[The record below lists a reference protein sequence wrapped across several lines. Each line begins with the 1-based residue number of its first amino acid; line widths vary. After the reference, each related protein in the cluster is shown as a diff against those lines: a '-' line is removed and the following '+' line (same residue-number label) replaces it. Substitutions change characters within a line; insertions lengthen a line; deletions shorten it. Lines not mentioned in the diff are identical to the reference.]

1 MNNSLTTFLL
11 INSIL
16 IIGLITI
23 QNESKDNKKS
33 ALEFFSSPDFQ
44 NLMGLIQNNMFGLE
58 DIVGKQKKLTR
69 DLEKQYLNFDSYL
82 DEFFAMTAE
91 YGLKK
96 KDKK

>member
-1 MNNSLTTFLL
+1 
-11 INSIL
+11 
-16 IIGLITI
+16 
-23 QNESKDNKKS
+23 
-33 ALEFFSSPDFQ
+33 
-44 NLMGLIQNNMFGLE
+44 MGLIQNNMFGLE

-69 DLEKQYLNFDSYL
+69 DLEKQYLNFDGYL

>member
-1 MNNSLTTFLL
+1 
-11 INSIL
+11 
-16 IIGLITI
+16 
-23 QNESKDNKKS
+23 
-33 ALEFFSSPDFQ
+33 
-44 NLMGLIQNNMFGLE
+44 MGLIQNNMFGLE